1 MSQRLPAN
9 FPLTGVFLSDLEW
22 GLVKFTQRARDIT
35 VYTGTTDQ
43 SFSYPSAKELWFG
56 GLEKASGEE
65 KQICIRPCLHGEK
78 FIRVEG
84 SHAYTSYSE
93 RANFLYISLQNVA
106 SRLHYIHT
114 YILYWLVPTG
124 LFRVNFTLQ
133 NYKPSS

>member
-1 MSQRLPAN
+1 MGTRKIYS
-9 FPLTGVFLSDLEW
+9 
-22 GLVKFTQRARDIT
+22 ARDIS

-65 KQICIRPCLHGEK
+65 KQIGIRPCLHGEK

-106 SRLHYIHT
+106 SRLHCK
-114 YILYWLVPTG
+114 LE
-124 LFRVNFTLQ
+124 
-133 NYKPSS
+133 

>member
-1 MSQRLPAN
+1 MGTCKIYS
-9 FPLTGVFLSDLEW
+9 
-22 GLVKFTQRARDIT
+22 ARDIT

-84 SHAYTSYSE
+84 SHAYTSYPE
-93 RANFLYISLQNVA
+93 RANFSYISLQNMTN
-106 SRLHYIHT
+106 RLHC
-114 YILYWLVPTG
+114 
-124 LFRVNFTLQ
+124 LQ
-133 NYKPSS
+133 QTQKVG